1 MENSPVFIILAGGK
15 SERMGM
21 AKGLLKFNKTFWILE
36 QLRRTA
42 LTSIQSVYIGLGYQH
57 QHYFEAIE
65 WFAEASKKPYKYLGL
80 EVTIVI
86 NETPKSGPFS
96 TLQAVLNSVTDN
108 KDVLVNPI
116 DSPILNA
123 TDFEKI
129 INEKCLIALP
139 NYKGKNGHPVKLAYA
154 FWQKLKSLDPLDSDS
169 RLDFQIKKTAA
180 TEISNLS
187 VSSADIL
194 LNINTPA
201 DWDCLKK

>member
-36 QLRRTA
+36 QLRRIA
-42 LTSIQSVYIGLGYQH
+42 LTSIQSVYIGLGYQY

-65 WFAEASKKPYKYLGL
+65 WFAEASKKPYKYLGM

-86 NETPKSGPFS
+86 NETPESGSFS
-96 TLQAVLNSVTDN
+96 TLQAVLNSVADN

-123 TDFEKI
+123 ADFEKI
-129 INEKCLIALP
+129 INEKCLIVLP

-169 RLDFQIKKTAA
+169 RLDFQIKKTAT